1 MKYLHYKIWPPILG
15 YMLMGLILFEYSWHQ
30 TACVRD
36 GNEKRDQQYPAFRR
50 QDVKRWRRWKFY
62 PGALTI
68 MPLRLLLLS
77 IIGISA
83 YISVRIVT
91 IGHNFEKAPLL
102 GCRARLVRSLTG
114 FYSRALL
121 LASCM
126 RYTVKKIDYDYTQYL
141 GPGYKEK

>member
-15 YMLMGLILFEYSWHQ
+15 YMLFGLLLFEYSWYQ

-68 MPLRLLLLS
+68 MPLRLILLL

-91 IGHNFEKAPLL
+91 IGHNFEKGSVM
-102 GCRARLVRSLTG
+102 GCRARVVRSLTG
-114 FYSRALL
+114 FYCRVLL

-126 RYTVKKIDYDYTQYL
+126 RYTVKQIDYDYSQYL
-141 GPGYKEK
+141 GSGYKEK